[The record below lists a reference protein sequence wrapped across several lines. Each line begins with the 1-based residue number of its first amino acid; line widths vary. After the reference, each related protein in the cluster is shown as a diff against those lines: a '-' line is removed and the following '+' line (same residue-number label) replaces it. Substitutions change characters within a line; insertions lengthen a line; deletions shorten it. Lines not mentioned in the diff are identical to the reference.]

1 MSTSPLRAAAVQLEA
16 APADA
21 AENLRRLETLVAEAV
36 RGGARVIALPEFMS
50 SPIYLGSG
58 AEFAVQPRDGRLLEA
73 LQRWAQRDRVMIGGS
88 WLTADGD
95 EVYNRYHLV
104 EPDGRVHRHDK
115 DLPTMWERA
124 FYTFGR
130 DDGRFETALGSVGT
144 AVCWELIRTQTVRR
158 LQGIQLA
165 MTGTHWW
172 TPPEN
177 WGPLSG
183 LIRGLSLFQ
192 YNRYLSEQAPVEFAR
207 RLGCPVLQ
215 ASHCGAFTAD
225 FLLLPYLD
233 SSLPHRARYVGHT
246 QIVDAGGHV
255 LAMRRQEEGPGV
267 VLADI
272 TPAAVTPAVPL
283 ETRFWVPELPLFH
296 RAYWHQQN
304 LASRPWYTRHGRAAG
319 LASARSAAGH
329 RLQPTP
335 APR

>member
-1 MSTSPLRAAAVQLEA
+1 MSASPQRVAAVQLQA
-16 APADA
+16 VPADP
-21 AENLRRLETLVAEAV
+21 AENLRRLERLVDEAA
-36 RGGARVIALPEFMS
+36 RAGATVIALPEFMTA
-50 SPIYLGSG
+50 PIYLGSG
-58 AEFAVQPRDGRLLEA
+58 AETAVMPRESVALEA
-73 LQRWAQRDRVMIGGS
+73 LTRWAQRHRVLIGGS

-95 EVYNRYHLV
+95 EIYNRYHLV
-104 EPDGRVHRHDK
+104 EPDGCVHRHDK

-124 FYTFGR
+124 FYTNGK

-144 AVCWELIRTQTVRR
+144 AVCWELIRSQTVRR

-215 ASHCGAFTAD
+215 ASHCGHFTAD
-225 FLLLPYLD
+225 FLMLPYLD
-233 SSLPHRARYVGHT
+233 STVPHRAAFVGHT
-246 QIVDAGGHV
+246 QIVDARGHV

-267 VLADI
+267 VLAEI
-272 TPAAVTPAVPL
+272 LPAASAPTVPL
-283 ETRFWVPELPLFH
+283 ESRFWIPELPLFH

-304 LASRPWYTRHGRAAG
+304 LASRPWYRRHGRAAG
-319 LASARSAAGH
+319 LRSARSAAVGE
-329 RLQPTP
+329 
-335 APR
+335 A

>member
-1 MSTSPLRAAAVQLEA
+1 MSASPQRVAAVQLQA
-16 APADA
+16 APADP
-21 AENLRRLETLVAEAV
+21 AENLRRLERLVDEAV
-36 RGGARVIALPEFMS
+36 RAGARVIALPEFMT

-58 AEFAVQPRDGRLLEA
+58 AETAVMPREGVA
-73 LQRWAQRDRVMIGGS
+73 LDALSRWAQRHRVLIGGS

-95 EVYNRYHLV
+95 EIYNRYHLV

-124 FYTFGR
+124 FYTHGK

-144 AVCWELIRTQTVRR
+144 AVCWELIRSQTVRR

-165 MTGTHWW
+165 LTGTHWW

-215 ASHCGAFTAD
+215 ASHCGHFTAD
-225 FLLLPYLD
+225 FLMLPYLD
-233 SSLPHRARYVGHT
+233 STVPHRSAFVGHT
-246 QIVDAGGHV
+246 QIVDAQGHV

-267 VLADI
+267 VLAEI
-272 TPAAVTPAVPL
+272 LPAATAPTVPL
-283 ETRFWVPELPLFH
+283 ESRFWIPELPLFH

-304 LASRPWYTRHGRAAG
+304 LASRPWYLRHGRDAG
-319 LASARSAAGH
+319 LTSARSATRGE
-329 RLQPTP
+329 R
-335 APR
+335 